1 MQINDFSALPK
12 KIHLKHQKPFSW
24 SEKHND
30 EIWFERF
37 EFFQCDYQAVV
48 KINTNAIENIRRVC
62 VRPHTT
68 HTTQVINNF
77 CPKFECK
84 TANIQNPRVMSFFL
98 FAHNEKKNNLRCFK
112 MLVLWA
118 KTKMQK
124 QTTQHGYAFW
134 HLVCCLWRTRN
145 KATPRFA
152 GIVKP
157 FGRLSHRSLSLNTFY
172 VIKPYLISKN
182 ESRFKFSSFRLK

>member
-62 VRPHTT
+62 VFVHT
-68 HTTQVINNF
+68 
-77 CPKFECK
+77 P
-84 TANIQNPRVMSFFL
+84 L
-98 FAHNEKKNNLRCFK
+98 
-112 MLVLWA
+112 
-118 KTKMQK
+118 
-124 QTTQHGYAFW
+124 TQHKSLITFVQNSNVKQQTFKIRVWCHFFCSPITKKKIISAVLKCWFYERRQKCKSKQHNMAMHF
-134 HLVCCLWRTRN
+134 
-145 KATPRFA
+145 
-152 GIVKP
+152 GI
-157 FGRLSHRSLSLNTFY
+157 
-172 VIKPYLISKN
+172 
-182 ESRFKFSSFRLK
+182 

>member
-37 EFFQCDYQAVV
+37 EFFRCDYQAVV

-98 FAHNEKKNNLRCFK
+98 FAHNEKKIISA
-112 MLVLWA
+112 VLKCWFYERR
-118 KTKMQK
+118 QK
-124 QTTQHGYAFW
+124 CKSKQHNMAMHF
-134 HLVCCLWRTRN
+134 
-145 KATPRFA
+145 
-152 GIVKP
+152 GI
-157 FGRLSHRSLSLNTFY
+157 
-172 VIKPYLISKN
+172 
-182 ESRFKFSSFRLK
+182 